1 MHLQNE
7 MRYFKTDYSTEFST
21 LNLDKSTHSKI
32 RWRKMFKFVDYCY
45 LTNALCEQ
53 VCKGQKVDTHETFCA
68 NTENDTTKYVNMDA
82 LFKKKR

>member
-1 MHLQNE
+1 
-7 MRYFKTDYSTEFST
+7 
-21 LNLDKSTHSKI
+21 
-32 RWRKMFKFVDYCY
+32 MFKFVDYCY

-82 LFKKKR
+82 LFKKKRQMTANMDETQVFAINQTIKIEIKLV